1 MPKDAEEL
9 NIVDPHLSSMQ
20 WSRRFT
26 GLKVLLSLMVAGW
39 DGYAEAIRHQTA
51 MGDLLR
57 SRLRE
62 EGWTIR
68 NQTALP
74 VVCFTRPGVADEELP
89 ICAPAW

>member
-1 MPKDAEEL
+1 MPKDAAEL
-9 NIVDPHLSSMQ
+9 DIVDPHLSSMQ

-68 NQTALP
+68 NHTALP
-74 VVCFTRPGVADEELP
+74 VVCFTRPGVADQ
-89 ICAPAW
+89 